1 MLNALATSA
10 YRGVMVCTSVIISFA
25 LAYIPYVGSAAGF
38 AFLCW
43 VDAYY
48 CFEFIWIARG
58 LSLSRRVRHL
68 EERWAYYFAFGF
80 PSAALCMWGS
90 SLANV
95 ALFALVYPSYIIMA
109 MYSRPVPLDP
119 YNPTSP
125 TGGAGGASD
134 DVLRYPSPLVPIR
147 IPVFAPVIF
156 LNDWIVRILSVGTV
170 GSASAG
176 YTVSGREVGRGVRHQ
191 RLPSDSV
198 ESIEEGEAVELDTIH
213 LRSALRDPGRTR
225 IHGET
230 GSAGRLGR
238 KFD

>member
-1 MLNALATSA
+1 
-10 YRGVMVCTSVIISFA
+10 
-25 LAYIPYVGSAAGF
+25 
-38 AFLCW
+38 
-43 VDAYY
+43 
-48 CFEFIWIARG
+48 
-58 LSLSRRVRHL
+58 
-68 EERWAYYFAFGF
+68 
-80 PSAALCMWGS
+80 
-90 SLANV
+90 
-95 ALFALVYPSYIIMA
+95 MA

-176 YTVSGREVGRGVRHQ
+176 YTVSGREVGAGVRHQ